1 MKWLDVILQSLHM
14 LFAAF
19 WLGSLLYTELIVA
32 GAGKSVSCKLIQGEL
47 RKVQIRR
54 QIGIAIVGTI
64 VTGFARGATAGVFE
78 QLFSTYSV
86 MFLTAAVVGIA
97 TMVWWLSF
105 PTRDRKIGWRLFY
118 SSFVVLFALM
128 IGMRFHSPR
137 EVAVSEALSHIR
149 VLDLRGYSQG
159 RGRRRS
165 WRISA
170 PR

>member
-1 MKWLDVILQSLHM
+1 MTWLNVILQGLHM

-19 WLGSLLYTELIVA
+19 WLGSLLYTELILWPELRKI
-32 GAGKSVSCKLIQGEL
+32 GQLQTIQGEL

-128 IGMRFHSPR
+128 IGMRFHSP
-137 EVAVSEALSHIR
+137 A
-149 VLDLRGYSQG
+149 
-159 RGRRRS
+159 
-165 WRISA
+165 
-170 PR
+170 

>member
-1 MKWLDVILQSLHM
+1 MTWVNMTLQSLHV

-19 WLGSLLYTELIVA
+19 WLGSLLYTELILWPQLRKMGQLQAV
-32 GAGKSVSCKLIQGEL
+32 QGEL

-64 VTGFARGATAGVFE
+64 ITGFARGATAGVFM
-78 QLFSTYSV
+78 QLFSPYGV
-86 MFLTAAVVGIA
+86 MFLSAALVGIA

-128 IGMRFHSPR
+128 IGMRFHSP
-137 EVAVSEALSHIR
+137 
-149 VLDLRGYSQG
+149 G
-159 RGRRRS
+159 
-165 WRISA
+165 
-170 PR
+170 

>member
-1 MKWLDVILQSLHM
+1 MTWVNVTLQSLHV

-19 WLGSLLYTELIVA
+19 WLGSLLYTELILWPQLRQMGQLQA
-32 GAGKSVSCKLIQGEL
+32 IQGEL

-64 VTGFARGATAGVFE
+64 ITGFARGATAGVFM
-78 QLFSTYSV
+78 QLFSPYGV
-86 MFLTAAVVGIA
+86 MFLSAALVGIA

-128 IGMRFHSPR
+128 IGMRFHSP
-137 EVAVSEALSHIR
+137 A
-149 VLDLRGYSQG
+149 
-159 RGRRRS
+159 
-165 WRISA
+165 
-170 PR
+170 

>member
-1 MKWLDVILQSLHM
+1 MTWVDVTLQSLHV

-19 WLGSLLYTELIVA
+19 WLGSLLYTELILWPQLRKMGQLQA
-32 GAGKSVSCKLIQGEL
+32 IQGEL

-64 VTGFARGATAGVFE
+64 ITGFARGATAGVFM
-78 QLFSTYSV
+78 QLFSPYGV
-86 MFLTAAVVGIA
+86 MFLIAALVGIA

-128 IGMRFHSPR
+128 IGMRFHSP
-137 EVAVSEALSHIR
+137 A
-149 VLDLRGYSQG
+149 
-159 RGRRRS
+159 
-165 WRISA
+165 
-170 PR
+170 

>member
-1 MKWLDVILQSLHM
+1 MTWVNVTLQSLHV

-19 WLGSLLYTELIVA
+19 WLGSLLYTELILWPQLRKMGQLQA
-32 GAGKSVSCKLIQGEL
+32 IQGEL

-64 VTGFARGATAGVFE
+64 ITGFARGATAGVFM
-78 QLFSTYSV
+78 QLFSPYGV
-86 MFLTAAVVGIA
+86 MFLIAALVGIA

-128 IGMRFHSPR
+128 IGMRFHSP
-137 EVAVSEALSHIR
+137 A
-149 VLDLRGYSQG
+149 
-159 RGRRRS
+159 
-165 WRISA
+165 
-170 PR
+170 

>member
-1 MKWLDVILQSLHM
+1 MTLLNVTLQSLHL

-19 WLGSLLYTELIVA
+19 WLGSLLYTELILWPELRKMGQLAAV
-32 GAGKSVSCKLIQGEL
+32 QGEL

-64 VTGFARGATAGVFE
+64 VTGFARGAAAGAFDR
-78 QLFSTYSV
+78 LFSPYGV
-86 MFLTAAVVGIA
+86 MFLGAAVVGIA

-128 IGMRFHSPR
+128 IGMRFH
-137 EVAVSEALSHIR
+137 
-149 VLDLRGYSQG
+149 
-159 RGRRRS
+159 
-165 WRISA
+165 A
-170 PR
+170 PG

>member
-1 MKWLDVILQSLHM
+1 MTWLNVILQSLHM
-14 LFAAF
+14 LFATF
-19 WLGSLLYTELIVA
+19 WLGSLLYTELILWPELRKI
-32 GAGKSVSCKLIQGEL
+32 GQLQTIQAEL

-64 VTGFARGATAGVFE
+64 VTGFARGATAGVFG
-78 QLFSTYSV
+78 QLFSAYSV

-128 IGMRFHSPR
+128 IGMRFHSP
-137 EVAVSEALSHIR
+137 A
-149 VLDLRGYSQG
+149 
-159 RGRRRS
+159 
-165 WRISA
+165 
-170 PR
+170 

>member
-1 MKWLDVILQSLHM
+1 MTWVDVTLQSLHV

-19 WLGSLLYTELIVA
+19 WLGSLLYTELILWPQLRKMGQLQA
-32 GAGKSVSCKLIQGEL
+32 IQGEL

-64 VTGFARGATAGVFE
+64 ITGFARGATAGVFM
-78 QLFSTYSV
+78 QLFSPYGV
-86 MFLTAAVVGIA
+86 MFLSAALVGIA

-128 IGMRFHSPR
+128 IGMRFHSP
-137 EVAVSEALSHIR
+137 A
-149 VLDLRGYSQG
+149 
-159 RGRRRS
+159 
-165 WRISA
+165 
-170 PR
+170 